1 MEIKK
6 AVFVEPGHS
15 ADDEGVSL
23 SATPASEDK
32 AEVAT
37 ASAADD
43 KKQPAIVIE
52 VKKDPIFATT
62 MTQPQGQS
70 KQPLKAGGRSNNDS
84 DIDDAIGEEDEIDV
98 DETQAMLEAK
108 NNLPAVTSTASSS
121 NHEQFTEHRVNA
133 VVSQPPKEQQQQ
145 QQYAQHQV
153 QHHQQV
159 QQQQQAQ
166 LAQQVLNAHQEQT
179 QLSNVHQQH
188 GGAVAAASQ
197 QNYNSSSTSA
207 TSDHQY
213 FYQQMQVGPSIPTTR
228 KPPQQLP
235 AFGHPLANV
244 LPQQQQTAVSQQQQ
258 LQATSAP
265 APPSRRTA
273 PLRTLRE
280 KERDVVVTHQDI
292 NGVNTVALKELDV
305 QMTQMSGYET
315 YV

>member
-1 MEIKK
+1 
-6 AVFVEPGHS
+6 
-15 ADDEGVSL
+15 
-23 SATPASEDK
+23 
-32 AEVAT
+32 
-37 ASAADD
+37 
-43 KKQPAIVIE
+43 
-52 VKKDPIFATT
+52 
-62 MTQPQGQS
+62 
-70 KQPLKAGGRSNNDS
+70 
-84 DIDDAIGEEDEIDV
+84 
-98 DETQAMLEAK
+98 MLTEAK

-133 VVSQPPKEQQQQ
+133 VVSQPPKEQQQMLQ
-145 QQYAQHQV
+145 
-153 QHHQQV
+153 
-159 QQQQQAQ
+159 
-166 LAQQVLNAHQEQT
+166 
-179 QLSNVHQQH
+179 HQQH
-188 GGAVAAASQ
+188 QQPSAHAAQHAAAAVALQQMQQTPQQLQQLQQSQ
-197 QNYNSSSTSA
+197 QAQNYNSNSSA

-228 KPPQQLP
+228 KTPQQMP

-244 LPQQQQTAVSQQQQ
+244 LPPIQQQQTAVPIQQQQ
-258 LQATSAP
+258 NQTAEVPQPP

>member
-1 MEIKK
+1 
-6 AVFVEPGHS
+6 
-15 ADDEGVSL
+15 
-23 SATPASEDK
+23 
-32 AEVAT
+32 
-37 ASAADD
+37 
-43 KKQPAIVIE
+43 
-52 VKKDPIFATT
+52 
-62 MTQPQGQS
+62 
-70 KQPLKAGGRSNNDS
+70 
-84 DIDDAIGEEDEIDV
+84 
-98 DETQAMLEAK
+98 MLTEAK

-133 VVSQPPKEQQQQ
+133 VVSQPPKEQQQMLQ
-145 QQYAQHQV
+145 QHPQPSHAQHAAAAV
-153 QHHQQV
+153 ALQQMQPQP
-159 QQQQQAQ
+159 QQLQQLQQSQQA
-166 LAQQVLNAHQEQT
+166 
-179 QLSNVHQQH
+179 
-188 GGAVAAASQ
+188 AVAA
-197 QNYNSSSTSA
+197 QNYNSNSSA

-228 KPPQQLP
+228 KTPQQMP

-244 LPQQQQTAVSQQQQ
+244 LPPIQQQQTAVPIQQQQ
-258 LQATSAP
+258 NQTAETTQPP

>member
-1 MEIKK
+1 
-6 AVFVEPGHS
+6 
-15 ADDEGVSL
+15 
-23 SATPASEDK
+23 
-32 AEVAT
+32 
-37 ASAADD
+37 
-43 KKQPAIVIE
+43 
-52 VKKDPIFATT
+52 
-62 MTQPQGQS
+62 
-70 KQPLKAGGRSNNDS
+70 
-84 DIDDAIGEEDEIDV
+84 
-98 DETQAMLEAK
+98 MLTEAK

-145 QQYAQHQV
+145 MLQQQHQQPSAAHAQH
-153 QHHQQV
+153 
-159 QQQQQAQ
+159 A
-166 LAQQVLNAHQEQT
+166 AA
-179 QLSNVHQQH
+179 
-188 GGAVAAASQ
+188 AVALQQMQQTPQQLQQLQQSQHAAVASAAAA
-197 QNYNSSSTSA
+197 QNYNSNSSA

-228 KPPQQLP
+228 KTPQQMP

-244 LPQQQQTAVSQQQQ
+244 LPPIQQQQTAVPIQQQQ
-258 LQATSAP
+258 NQTAEVPQQAP

>member
-1 MEIKK
+1 MYGSIKAK
-6 AVFVEPGHS
+6 RELIVDTAF
-15 ADDEGVSL
+15 L
-23 SATPASEDK
+23 SIA
-32 AEVAT
+32 
-37 ASAADD
+37 
-43 KKQPAIVIE
+43 
-52 VKKDPIFATT
+52 
-62 MTQPQGQS
+62 
-70 KQPLKAGGRSNNDS
+70 RNDHY
-84 DIDDAIGEEDEIDV
+84 IYFCTFLEDDAIGEEDEIDD

-145 QQYAQHQV
+145 HLLQSQQ
-153 QHHQQV
+153 QHHQNPPPTHGVQPQQLTQQLPPLALPQQSAV
-159 QQQQQAQ
+159 SHQLQPAQQQQQP
-166 LAQQVLNAHQEQT
+166 T
-179 QLSNVHQQH
+179 
-188 GGAVAAASQ
+188 
-197 QNYNSSSTSA
+197 QNYNSSTNA

-244 LPQQQQTAVSQQQQ
+244 LPPLQQQTAVPIQQQQ
-258 LQATSAP
+258 AQLTQQTA
-265 APPSRRTA
+265 APPLPPTRRTA

-305 QMTQMSGYET
+305 QMTAMSGYET

>member
-1 MEIKK
+1 
-6 AVFVEPGHS
+6 
-15 ADDEGVSL
+15 
-23 SATPASEDK
+23 
-32 AEVAT
+32 
-37 ASAADD
+37 
-43 KKQPAIVIE
+43 
-52 VKKDPIFATT
+52 
-62 MTQPQGQS
+62 
-70 KQPLKAGGRSNNDS
+70 
-84 DIDDAIGEEDEIDV
+84 
-98 DETQAMLEAK
+98 MLTEAK

-133 VVSQPPKEQQQQ
+133 VVSQPPKEQQQMLQHQHQ
-145 QQYAQHQV
+145 QQPSAHAAQHAAAAV
-153 QHHQQV
+153 ALQQM
-159 QQQQQAQ
+159 QQTPPQQLQQFQQSQQA
-166 LAQQVLNAHQEQT
+166 
-179 QLSNVHQQH
+179 
-188 GGAVAAASQ
+188 
-197 QNYNSSSTSA
+197 QNYNSNSSA

-228 KPPQQLP
+228 KTPQQMP

-244 LPQQQQTAVSQQQQ
+244 LPPIQQQQTAVPIQQQQ
-258 LQATSAP
+258 NQTTEVPQPP